1 MTRRRALPPA
11 LPVRFAVADAL
22 ERGVTPARL
31 RASDLHTPFRGVR
44 TFLLPTIEGD
54 EWARARAE
62 LIERCRAYLTVGPAD
77 AVFSHVTAARLH
89 GIPVPRALRSRPEL
103 DVSTGS
109 GIQPRMRGVIGHRV
123 TCRAVTVEGLPV
135 AAPEIAWLQLAAAL
149 TVDELVVAGDF
160 LVRRKRPTSRLERLR
175 AEVAAAGSPRG
186 IVTARAA
193 LADIRAGTDSPPES
207 WMRLELV
214 RAGLPE
220 PAIRHTVHDRDG
232 FFVGTPDLAYVDQR
246 IAIEYEGEIHRTD
259 VTVFEQDIE
268 RRELFERADW
278 RVVRVRGRHLEMRGQ
293 LAARIRPILA
303 ERARAPEL

>member
-1 MTRRRALPPA
+1 MSRRQPLPLGLPP
-11 LPVRFAVADAL
+11 RFAVADAL

-31 RASDLHTPFRGVR
+31 RAADLQAPFRGVR
-44 TFLLPTIEGD
+44 TVGRATVEGD
-54 EWARARAE
+54 MWAQARAE
-62 LIERCRAYLTVGPAD
+62 LVERCRAYLTVGPAD

-89 GIPVPRALRSRPEL
+89 GIPVPRALRNRTAL

-109 GIQPRMRGVIGHRV
+109 GIQPRMRGVVGHRV

-135 AAPEIAWLQLAAAL
+135 VAPEVAWRQLAPML
-149 TVDELVVAGDF
+149 TVDELVVAGDY
-160 LVRRKRPTSRLERLR
+160 LVRRKRPASRLERLR
-175 AEVAAAGSPRG
+175 AEVAAAGSARG

-193 LADIRAGTDSPPES
+193 LADVRAGTDSPPES

-220 PAIRHTVHDRDG
+220 PAVGYTVHDRDG
-232 FFVGTPDLAYVDQR
+232 FFVGTPDLAYVEQR

-259 VTVFEQDIE
+259 IEVFEEDIE
-268 RRELFERADW
+268 RRELFERAEW
-278 RVVRVRGRHLEMRGQ
+278 RVVRVRARHLEVRGQ

-303 ERARAPEL
+303 ERTRGS